1 MVIDRRTR
9 QGEVVKWA
17 RRVVKYIWTFG
28 HTNRMTELIMMKRD
42 SFLFR
47 ERGVMHNYKN
57 VQLIYS
63 YID

>member
-1 MVIDRRTR
+1 MGSSCCKIHMDFWVPQPDD
-9 QGEVVKWA
+9 EV
-17 RRVVKYIWTFG
+17 
-28 HTNRMTELIMMKRD
+28 IMMKRD
-42 SFLFR
+42 SFLSR